1 MVGQERVDRSLTDET
16 ATKQLGI
23 QHLAI
28 NFGGTLHAPNFTC
41 YQDNCGYFLEKIED
55 VQEELINTAL
65 GEFVCRDDG
74 LVLAE
79 DRHRLFLSPTHPTH
93 ADVHHVGGR
102 LERERR

>member
-28 NFGGTLHAPNFTC
+28 NFGGTLHAPNFTY

-65 GEFVCRDDG
+65 VRGLGGEQG
-74 LVLAE
+74 
-79 DRHRLFLSPTHPTH
+79 
-93 ADVHHVGGR
+93 ADALDEVTR
-102 LERERR
+102 